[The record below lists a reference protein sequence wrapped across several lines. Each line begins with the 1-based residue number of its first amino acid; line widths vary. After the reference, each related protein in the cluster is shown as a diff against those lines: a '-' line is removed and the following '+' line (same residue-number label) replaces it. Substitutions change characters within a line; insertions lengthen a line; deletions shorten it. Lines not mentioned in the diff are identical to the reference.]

1 MDKIQR
7 SLNYIQN
14 DNQTATFQNSD
25 EQELLVKGSDVY
37 AQLRE
42 QTVQSKA

>member
-14 DNQTATFQNSD
+14 DNQTAVTATFQNSD
-25 EQELLVKGSDVY
+25 EQE
-37 AQLRE
+37 
-42 QTVQSKA
+42 